1 VSDSTNK
8 GRPAPRRRPASFRN
22 RLVGWVNRIT
32 PWFAVALLILVAVWF
47 AFAAYTAIDIMV
59 GASRSTTALWTKTAL
74 YVSALAGAACF
85 AFVGVRVA
93 SPSRLSDG
101 AVRVFATLGLLLSAF
116 TAPMII
122 LRNEYGAIGMLI
134 AVTPLA
140 VYYLRLRRPLVAILP
155 MWCGGTYKPDDKRR
169 SARGEEVIK
178 RPPRSWDEPSSAG
191 TTRRTAGRGAPAQG
205 APGRRKSKKKRR
217 SGR

>member
-1 VSDSTNK
+1 M
-8 GRPAPRRRPASFRN
+8 GRPAPRRRPASFRT
-22 RLVGWVNRIT
+22 RLVDWVNRIT
-32 PWFAVALLILVAVWF
+32 PWFAVVLLVLVAVWF
-47 AFAAYTAIDIMV
+47 AFAAYTAIDIMI
-59 GASRSTTALWTKTAL
+59 GASRSSTALWTKTAL
-74 YVSALAGAACF
+74 YLSALAGAVCF

-134 AVTPLA
+134 AVTPLV
-140 VYYLRLRRPLVAILP
+140 VYYLRLRRPLVEILP
-155 MWCGGTYKPDDKRR
+155 MWCGGTYKPEEKRR
-169 SARGEEVIK
+169 SARGEEVVK
-178 RPPRSWDEPSSAG
+178 RPPRSWDEPSG
-191 TTRRTAGRGAPAQG
+191 TGASRRARGRGAPAQG
-205 APGRRKSKKKRR
+205 GAGRKQGKKKRR